1 MLKQG
6 EHVLPQAKRVMS
18 LLSGR
23 SGELSRYGHRGHRV
37 CQRNQVADSLS
48 PVPFLCIT
56 NGGGVTEA
64 ERCKAL
70 SAELDVEVG
79 GH

>member
-1 MLKQG
+1 
-6 EHVLPQAKRVMS
+6 MS

-23 SGELSRYGHRGHRV
+23 SGELSRSAAAVGQTQINV
-37 CQRNQVADSLS
+37 VANSVR
-48 PVPFLCIT
+48 PVPFLMIT

-79 GH
+79 FCNDES